1 MSDEK
6 ALYWLTQVIGWFL
19 FVLLI
24 LFQNFLTGQVDVG
37 IIRFLLINF
46 MIGLGLSH
54 FMRYVIIQL
63 GMLRMKIFAVLPRI
77 VMLSIATGFTAAL
90 LIGTISDLF
99 FKDVDEILVMP
110 FTLLLELLLPFT
122 MVFLIWNVLYF
133 ATIYLKNYE
142 KEEIKNLRL
151 SASMN
156 EVELGNLRSQL
167 NPHFMFNALNSI
179 KALIDENPEQAKLS
193 VTKMSNILRSSL
205 TSGKKRLVGLDEEI
219 RVVRDYLDLEKIRF
233 EERLNYS
240 FEIPETLSNVQV
252 PPLLLQT
259 LVENA
264 VKHGIGQLPEG
275 GEIKLSAKAL
285 PEGYTELNVINTGKY
300 DPFKRAANR
309 GTGIGLTNSR
319 RRLKLIYGEKAYIEI
334 YANNESVV
342 CSVVLPL
349 KPKSFVHDE
358 NNTN

>member
-6 ALYWLTQVIGWFL
+6 ALYWLTQVTGWFL

-24 LFQNFLTGQVDVG
+24 LFQNFLTGKVDIG

-46 MIGLGLSH
+46 IIGIGLSH

-63 GMLRMKIFAVLPRI
+63 GMLRLKIFAVLPRI
-77 VMLSIATGFTAAL
+77 VFLSIATGFTAAL

-99 FKDVDEILVMP
+99 FRDVDEILVMP

-179 KALIDENPEQAKLS
+179 KALIDENPEHAKVS

-205 TSGKKRLVGLDEEI
+205 SSGKKRLVGLDEELK
-219 RVVRDYLDLEKIRF
+219 VVRDYLDLEKTRF
-233 EERLNYS
+233 EERLNYG
-240 FEIPETLSNVQV
+240 FDIPDTLSHVQV

-259 LVENA
+259 LVENG
-264 VKHGIGQLPEG
+264 VKHGIGQLPQG
-275 GEIKLSAKAL
+275 GEILVSAKAL
-285 PEGYTELNVINTGKY
+285 PDGFTELKVINSGNY
-300 DPFKRAANR
+300 DPIKKVSR

-319 RRLKLIYGEKAYIEI
+319 RRLKLIYGENAYIEI
-334 YANNESVV
+334 YSANDKVV
-342 CSVVLPL
+342 CRVVLPL
-349 KPKSFVHDE
+349 KPKSFVYDE

>member
-24 LFQNFLTGQVDVG
+24 LFQNFLAGQVDLG
-37 IIRFLLINF
+37 IIRFLLVNF
-46 MIGLGLSH
+46 VIGISLSH
-54 FMRYVIIQL
+54 FMRYVIVQF
-63 GMLRMKIFAVLPRI
+63 GMLRLKIFGVLPRI
-77 VMLSIATGFTAAL
+77 LALSIGTGFTAAL

-99 FKDVDEILVMP
+99 FEDADEVLVMP
-110 FTLLLELLLPFT
+110 FTLLLELILPFT

-179 KALIDENPEQAKLS
+179 RALVDENPDQAKVS
-193 VTKMSNILRSSL
+193 ITKMSNILRSSL
-205 TSGKKRLVGLDEEI
+205 ASGKRRLVALEEEMK
-219 RVVRDYLDLEKIRF
+219 VVRDYLDLEKIRF
-233 EERLNYS
+233 EERLEFR
-240 FEIPETLSNVQV
+240 FEIPMEMSQVQI

-259 LVENA
+259 LVENS
-264 VKHGIGQLPEG
+264 VKHGISHLPGG
-275 GEIKLSAKAL
+275 GEVIVNARKLN
-285 PEGYTELNVINTGKY
+285 EGFIELRVVNSGDY
-300 DPFKRAANR
+300 DPIRKASKS
-309 GTGIGLTNSR
+309 TGIGLSNSR
-319 RRLKLIYGEKAYIEI
+319 RRLNLIYGNSSHIEI
-334 YANNESVV
+334 NEVDNQVV
-342 CSVVLPL
+342 CSIVIPD
-349 KPKSFVHDE
+349 KPKSFVNYE
-358 NNTN
+358 NINN